1 MILRAHFLTADQ
13 AVRSRGCA
21 TARGGN
27 DRRMTE
33 TASAAPTSGHH
44 EPDGVPRFTPEQLTD
59 FIVAAFGQA
68 GLGAEPATVAARML
82 LNADRRGVD
91 SHGMAR
97 LAGFVRRMR
106 AGLIDPDATLTIV
119 NEHPATVAFDAHNG
133 LGLILAPQAMARCIA
148 KAEEMGICLATVRNS
163 NHFGIAGTY
172 ALMAAEHGLGGMA
185 MTNASPLVVPTFG
198 AAPRLGTNPIAFAV
212 PTGSGQPLIL
222 DMSTS
227 AVAWGKIEI
236 ARRAGLPIPPGWGL
250 DADAQPTT
258 DPTQVKMLQ
267 PLGGDRTTCGHKGY
281 GLGLMVDVF
290 CGPLAGAG
298 WSRQIARS
306 TNTERS
312 AGIGHMFLAWRIDAF
327 RDPDEFNATLDEII
341 ADLRATPVAAGHEG
355 EHVCVPGDPE
365 AEAERV
371 NRDLGIPVR
380 PGVLKEL
387 RALSDEI
394 GIPYTLD
401 R

>member
-1 MILRAHFLTADQ
+1 MTVTAGIDYQ
-13 AVRSRGCA
+13 HA
-21 TARGGN
+21 
-27 DRRMTE
+27 
-33 TASAAPTSGHH
+33 GHD
-44 EPDGVPRFTPEQLTD
+44 PGDVPRFSPEELTG

-68 GLGAEPATVAARML
+68 GLGEEAATVAAGML
-82 LNADRRGVD
+82 LNADRRGID

-97 LAGFVRRMR
+97 LAGFVRRLR
-106 AGLIDPDATLTIV
+106 QGLIDPDAALTVV
-119 NEHPATVAFDAHNG
+119 NETPATVAFDAHNG
-133 LGLILAPQAMARCIA
+133 LGLILAPHAMERCVA

-172 ALMAAEHGLGGMA
+172 ALMAAERGLGGVA

-198 AAPRLGTNPIAFAV
+198 AQPRLGTNPIAFAV

-258 DPTQVKMLQ
+258 DARQVKMLL
-267 PLGGDRTTCGHKGY
+267 PLGGDRDTSGHKGY

-290 CGPLAGAG
+290 CGALAGAG

-306 TNTERS
+306 TETERS
-312 AGIGHMFLAWRIDAF
+312 AGIGHTFLAWRIDAF
-327 RDPDEFNATLDEII
+327 RDPAEFLATIDGII
-341 ADLRATPVAAGHEG
+341 ADLRATPTAAGQDHAG
-355 EHVCVPGDPE
+355 VLVPGDPE
-365 AEAERV
+365 AAAERR
-371 NRDLGIPVR
+371 NRALGIPVQ
-380 PGVLKEL
+380 PEVLAEL
-387 RALSDEI
+387 RLLAQEI
-394 GIPYTLD
+394 GIPFTLGD
-401 R
+401 RA

>member
-1 MILRAHFLTADQ
+1 
-13 AVRSRGCA
+13 
-21 TARGGN
+21 
-27 DRRMTE
+27 MTE
-33 TASAAPTSGHH
+33 TINAAPSSGHH
-44 EPDGVPRFTPEQLTD
+44 EPGEVPRFAPGELTD

-68 GLGAEPATVAARML
+68 GLGEEPATVAAEML
-82 LNADRRGVD
+82 LNADRRGID

-106 AGLIDPDATLTIV
+106 AGLIDPDATLTV
-119 NEHPATVAFDAHNG
+119 VTEAPATVAFDAHNG
-133 LGLILAPQAMARCIA
+133 LGLILAPQAMTRCIE

-198 AAPRLGTNPIAFAV
+198 AEARLGTNPLAFAV

-227 AVAWGKIEI
+227 AVAWGKIEV

-250 DADAQPTT
+250 DQDAQPTT
-258 DPTQVKMLQ
+258 DPAKVKMLQ
-267 PLGGDRTTCGHKGY
+267 PLGGERSTSGHKGY

-290 CGPLAGAG
+290 CGALAGSG

-327 RDPDEFNATLDEII
+327 RDPIEFAQTIDEIV

-355 EHVCVPGDPE
+355 ETVLVPGDPE
-365 AEAERV
+365 AAAERQ
-371 NRDLGIPVR
+371 NRELGIPVR
-380 PGVLKEL
+380 PGVLSEL
-387 RALSDEI
+387 RALAEEI
-394 GIPYTLD
+394 GIPYSLD
-401 R
+401 RGQ